1 MSYVNL
7 TQCER
12 TALLE
17 GILESDKNYL
27 NELIKR
33 KIDLMLEF
41 ELLEHSIY
49 KKMIEIENMQA
60 QLDLIDTYH

>member
-1 MSYVNL
+1 MSYINL
-7 TQCER
+7 TQRER

-27 NELIKR
+27 NDLIKR

-41 ELLEHSIY
+41 ELLEQSIY
-49 KKMIEIENMQA
+49 KKIIEIENMQD
-60 QLDLIDTYH
+60 QLNFVDTYH